1 MGDRV
6 RETIRAGS
14 ERCLEFRLQSGFGA
28 GKSPTKSRFSERP
41 VFKLIEKLSGSR
53 FVEVR

>member
-6 RETIRAGS
+6 CETIRAGS

-28 GKSPTKSRFSERP
+28 GKSPTKSRYSERP